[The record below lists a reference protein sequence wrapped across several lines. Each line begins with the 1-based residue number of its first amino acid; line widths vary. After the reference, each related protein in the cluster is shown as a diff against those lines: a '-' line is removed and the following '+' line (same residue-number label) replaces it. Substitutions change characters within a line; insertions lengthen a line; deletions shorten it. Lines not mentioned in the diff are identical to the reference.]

1 MTNVFSYKFEFSP
14 CINQV
19 NGRSLI
25 LLANQTQ
32 VNIPAEIYPLS
43 SYFFISWKSK

>member
-1 MTNVFSYKFEFSP
+1 MTNVFSYKFEFPP
-14 CINQV
+14 CI

-43 SYFFISWKSK
+43 SYFFIGWKSK